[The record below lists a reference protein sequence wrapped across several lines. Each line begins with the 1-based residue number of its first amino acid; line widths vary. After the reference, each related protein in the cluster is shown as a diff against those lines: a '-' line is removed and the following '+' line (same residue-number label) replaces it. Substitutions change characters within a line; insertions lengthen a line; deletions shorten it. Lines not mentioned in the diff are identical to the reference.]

1 MQPAGKDE
9 STLVTTATANEVEL
23 VSRAQQGDRGAF
35 SELVRQHYPG
45 VIRVVHRM
53 CGDVQLAEDAAQ
65 EAFIRAWVNLANYDP
80 RSPLRNWLYRIAV
93 NAALDM
99 LRRKTDDTLSDDDAL
114 MVADQAP
121 GPEAAMIRNERIA
134 LLQRAVQSLPEAAR
148 SVLVLKEYGELSY
161 QEIAGV
167 LDIPIGTVM
176 SRLNYAR
183 NRLRELLR
191 GVTSL

>member
-1 MQPAGKDE
+1 MVI
-9 STLVTTATANEVEL
+9 VTTTNETEL

-35 SELVRQHYPG
+35 SELVCQHYPG
-45 VIRVVHRM
+45 VIRVVQRM

-65 EAFIRAWVNLANYDP
+65 EAFIRAWVNLPTYNP
-80 RSPLRNWLYRIAV
+80 LSPLRNWLYRIAV
-93 NAALDM
+93 NSALDM
-99 LRRKTDDTLSDDDAL
+99 MRKKTTDPVDDEEML
-114 MVADQAP
+114 MIADQSP
-121 GPEAAMIRNERIA
+121 GPEATLIQNERIA
-134 LLQRAVQSLPEAAR
+134 LLQKAVQSLPDAAR

-183 NRLRELLR
+183 NRLRELLK
-191 GVTSL
+191 VYVHTEAVND